1 MLHGIL
7 ATMNEFY
14 SGNLATEVL
23 KGMGQKG
30 SNRAVGWLGAVKAV
44 GVPGL
49 HFHDPRHTGNTL
61 AASTGTSL
69 RDLMDRMGHEPGRV
83 PTRARV
89 RRRPR
94 GVVTWAFV

>member
-14 SGNLATEVL
+14 SANLATEVL

-30 SNRAVGWLGAVKAV
+30 SSRAVGWPGAVKAV
-44 GVPGL
+44 GVPG
-49 HFHDPRHTGNTL
+49 